1 MSFDSSAGLSFMDVL
16 VIDVSEVVDPDLS
29 TVDAMAQ
36 LHLLARRF
44 GCEARFKEASSKL
57 QELVALV
64 GLTEVLRVEPCG
76 EAEQRE
82 EVLGVEEEADPGD
95 LAP

>member
-1 MSFDSSAGLSFMDVL
+1 MSFDSSAGLSLMNVL
-16 VIDVSEVVDPDLS
+16 VIDVSEVVDPDVS

-44 GCEARFKEASSKL
+44 GCEPRFQKASNEL

-64 GLTEVLRVEPCG
+64 GLSEVLRVEPCG
-76 EAEQRE
+76 QPEQRE
-82 EVLGVEEEADPGD
+82 EVLGIEEEADPAD

>member
-1 MSFDSSAGLSFMDVL
+1 MEVL
-16 VIDVSEVVDPDLS
+16 HIDVSEVVDPDVS

-44 GCEARFKEASSKL
+44 GCETRFNKASCEL
-57 QELVALV
+57 QQLVALL
-64 GLTEVLRVEPCG
+64 GLTEILRVEPRG
-76 EAEQRE
+76 QSEQRE
-82 EVLGVEEEADPGD
+82 EVLGIEEETDPRD

>member
-16 VIDVSEVVDPDLS
+16 VIDVSEVVDPDVS

-44 GCEARFKEASSKL
+44 GCEALFQKASREL
-57 QELVALV
+57 QDLIDLL

-76 EAEQRE
+76 QTEQRE
-82 EVLGVEEEADPGD
+82 EVFGVEEEADPGD
-95 LAP
+95 LIP

>member
-1 MSFDSSAGLSFMDVL
+1 MDVL
-16 VIDVSEVVDPDLS
+16 VIDVSEVVDPDVS

-44 GCEARFKEASSKL
+44 GCEARFRRASSEL
-57 QELVALV
+57 QELIALM

-76 EAEQRE
+76 QIEQRE
-82 EVLGVEEEADPGD
+82 EVLGIEEEADAGD